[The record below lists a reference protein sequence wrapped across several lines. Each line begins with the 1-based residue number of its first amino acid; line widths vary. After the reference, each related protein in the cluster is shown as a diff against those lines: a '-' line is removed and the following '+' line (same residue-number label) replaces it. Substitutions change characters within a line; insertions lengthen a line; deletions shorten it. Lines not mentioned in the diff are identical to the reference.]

1 MGKIEK
7 AYNRAMNDMNIHTIT
22 KEGYHLLSV
31 RMDEGVDYIE
41 RAQAYKTPT
50 RILDIYP
57 DFWMLYLFDLP
68 RGQLS
73 IHNGKNFVGMSGP
86 KALYVPPYSLIDKHF
101 APGWAQWRAYSCF
114 RPPAPHFPK
123 HPVCFSWDKNWRV
136 YGFSDISEI
145 FKKDLNLHPVGRT
158 QIAPPIVD
166 RTCDAIKET
175 YKEALSIEALA
186 KLLGVPHSSMTHAF
200 KYSLGLSPIAYRN
213 RVRVFDSL
221 RQISLGESVTQSCRE
236 SGFADYSRFYRNFS
250 EILDVSPS
258 DFARR
263 RGFYRG
269 EDVSLKD
276 FRAS

>member
-1 MGKIEK
+1 
-7 AYNRAMNDMNIHTIT
+7 MNDIKIHTII
-22 KEGYHLLSV
+22 KEGYHLSSV
-31 RMDEGVDYIE
+31 RVDEGVDYIE

-50 RILDIYP
+50 RVLDIYP

-68 RGQLS
+68 KGQLS
-73 IHNGKNFVGMSGP
+73 LHNGKSLVEVSGP

-101 APGWAQWRAYSCF
+101 SSGWAQWRAYSCF

-123 HPVCFSWDKNWRV
+123 RPVCFSWDKNWRV

-145 FKKDLNLHPVGRT
+145 FKKDLNLQPVGRA
-158 QIAPPIVD
+158 QIAPLIVD

-175 YKEALSIEALA
+175 YKETLSIEELA
-186 KLLGVPHSSMTHAF
+186 NLLGVPHSSMTHAF

-221 RQISLGESVTQSCRE
+221 RRISLGESVTQSCHG
-236 SGFADYSRFYRNFS
+236 SGFANYSRFYRNFS
-250 EILDVSPS
+250 EILEVSPS

-263 RGFYRG
+263 GFSYRG
-269 EDVSLKD
+269 QDVPLKD
-276 FRAS
+276 IRSA